1 MSEVLL
7 TAAGVL
13 ATLAPLALV
22 PGFLALP
29 QEPAEG
35 PRSRL
40 LAFALGAAAVAFAV
54 AILLTDVFLGALDV
68 APESFQSAAAVI
80 MVPLAAQLLWTG
92 RSLDPGARVTGRP
105 WLMPLAVPGLVGP
118 ASLAAVVA
126 YTGRYGEADA
136 AAGTLIALAVA
147 AVVLLASGRLR
158 GLTGDFALG
167 ILGRL
172 SGAFIVVIALDLVV
186 DGVRSV

>member
-1 MSEVLL
+1 VTDALL

-29 QEPAEG
+29 RAEDDG
-35 PRSRL
+35 TGVRL
-40 LAFALGAAAVAFAV
+40 LAWGVVAAAGVFAAV
-54 AILLTDVFLGALDV
+54 IALTDTFLGVLDI
-68 APESFQSAAAVI
+68 APESFQGAAAVI
-80 MVPLAAQLLWTG
+80 MLPLAAQLLWTG
-92 RSLDPGARVTGRP
+92 RSLDPGARVTRRP

-126 YTGRYGEADA
+126 YTGRYGEAEA
-136 AAGTLIALAVA
+136 AGGTLIALAVA
-147 AVVLLASGRLR
+147 AAVLLAGGWLR
-158 GLTGDFALG
+158 ERIGGFALG